1 MPTISFVSPKGGVGK
16 TTAAVLL
23 ATEIAQKGKAVTVID
38 ADPNKP
44 ISAWAHLP
52 GRPENLHVVSEVDEE
67 SIVDEIER
75 AEAESPFVIID
86 LEGTANLMVAYA
98 ISRCDFVIVPTQG
111 SQLDAKEATKA
122 IRLIQQQEKAF
133 KRSIPYAVL
142 LTRTSAAIRTRSLR
156 HIQDQLK
163 QFGIQLLDVQLIERE
178 AFRSIFS
185 FGGTLEGLD
194 PKEVGGVDSAIINAR
209 AFAGEVI
216 DRIRKSAAAEP
227 QQQAEV
233 A

>member
-1 MPTISFVSPKGGVGK
+1 MPTIAFVSPKGGVGK

-23 ATEIAQKGKAVTVID
+23 ATEIAQKGKAVTLID
-38 ADPNKP
+38 ADPNRP
-44 ISAWAHLP
+44 ISAWGRLP
-52 GRPENLHVVSEVDEE
+52 GVPENLAVISEVGEE
-67 SIVDEIER
+67 SIIDEIEK
-75 AEAESPFVIID
+75 AESESPFVIVD
-86 LEGTANLMVAYA
+86 LEGTANLMVGYA
-98 ISRCDFVIVPTQG
+98 ISRCDFVIIPSQG

-156 HIQDQLK
+156 HIQDQLERH
-163 QFGIQLLDVQLIERE
+163 GVQLFNVQIIERE
-178 AFRSIFS
+178 AFRAIFS
-185 FGGTLEGLD
+185 FGGPLAGLD
-194 PKEVGGVDSAIINAR
+194 HKQVSGVEAAIVNAR

-216 DRIRKSAAAEP
+216 ERIRESAGQP
-227 QQQAEV
+227 QKQTEV